1 MVVRI
6 IVSVYFTGR
15 NKVFLCEKQYVSQCE
30 TLCTSN
36 LNDNKLTIYDVKQKS
51 LYNIIIYKL
60 LNIRKFHY
68 I

>member
-15 NKVFLCEKQYVSQCE
+15 NKVFLYKKQYVSQCE